1 MKEEEDDLIFENMEF
16 EQADTRYEIISMC
29 NSALN
34 SVEGFD
40 TGMIS
45 KEDAFKIKEIRRKS
59 LALIDLHIG
68 MIYDEN
74 FES

>member
-1 MKEEEDDLIFENMEF
+1 MKEEEDVFENMEF
-16 EQADTRYEIISMC
+16 EPVDTRYEIISMC
-29 NSALN
+29 NQALS

-45 KEDAFKIKEIRRKS
+45 KEDAFKIKEIKRKS

-68 MIYDEN
+68 MMYDEN
-74 FES
+74 FET

>member
-1 MKEEEDDLIFENMEF
+1 MKEEEEIFENMEF
-16 EQADTRYEIISMC
+16 EAADTRYEIISMC

-45 KEDAFKIKEIRRKS
+45 KEDVFKIKEIRRKS

>member
-1 MKEEEDDLIFENMEF
+1 MKEEEDIFENMEF
-16 EQADTRYEIISMC
+16 EAADTRYEIISMC

-34 SVEGFD
+34 SVEGYD

>member
-1 MKEEEDDLIFENMEF
+1 MEKEEEIFENMEF

-29 NSALN
+29 NQALS

-40 TGMIS
+40 TYMIDE
-45 KEDAFKIKEIRRKS
+45 KDTYKIKEIKRKC

-74 FES
+74 FDS

>member
-1 MKEEEDDLIFENMEF
+1 MTEEEDIFEHMEF
-16 EQADTRYEIISMC
+16 EPADTRYEIISMC
-29 NSALN
+29 NQALS
-34 SVEGFD
+34 SVESFD
-40 TGMIS
+40 IGMIS
-45 KEDAFKIKEIRRKS
+45 KEDSFKIKEIKRKC

>member
-29 NSALN
+29 NQALS

-40 TGMIS
+40 TYMIDE
-45 KEDAFKIKEIRRKS
+45 KDTYKIKEIKRKC

>member
-1 MKEEEDDLIFENMEF
+1 MKEEEDIFEHIEF
-16 EQADTRYEIISMC
+16 EQCDTRYEIISMC
-29 NSALN
+29 NQALS

-45 KEDAFKIKEIRRKS
+45 KEDAFKIKEIKRKS

-68 MIYDEN
+68 MMYDEN
-74 FES
+74 FET

>member
-1 MKEEEDDLIFENMEF
+1 MKEEEDIFENMEF
-16 EQADTRYEIISMC
+16 EAADTRYEIISMC

-34 SVEGFD
+34 AVEGYD

-45 KEDAFKIKEIRRKS
+45 KEDAFKIQEIKRKC
-59 LALIDLHIG
+59 LALIDFHIG

>member
-1 MKEEEDDLIFENMEF
+1 MEKEEDIFEYIEF
-16 EQADTRYEIISMC
+16 EPADTRYEIISMC

-45 KEDAFKIKEIRRKS
+45 KEDAFKIKEIKRKS

-74 FES
+74 FDS

>member
-1 MKEEEDDLIFENMEF
+1 MEKEEDIFENIEF

-29 NSALN
+29 NQALS

-40 TGMIS
+40 TYMIDE
-45 KEDAFKIKEIRRKS
+45 KDTYKIKEIKRKC

-74 FES
+74 FDA

>member
-1 MKEEEDDLIFENMEF
+1 MEKEEDIFENMEF
-16 EQADTRYEIISMC
+16 EPADTRYEIISMC
-29 NSALN
+29 NQALS

-40 TGMIS
+40 TYMIDE
-45 KEDAFKIKEIRRKS
+45 KDTYKIQEIKRKC

-74 FES
+74 FET

>member
-1 MKEEEDDLIFENMEF
+1 MKEEEDIYENMEF
-16 EQADTRYEIISMC
+16 EPADTRYEIISMC

-34 SVEGFD
+34 AVEVFD
-40 TGMIS
+40 TGMIN

>member
-1 MKEEEDDLIFENMEF
+1 MKEEEDIFENMEF
-16 EQADTRYEIISMC
+16 EAADTRYEIISMC

-59 LALIDLHIG
+59 LALIDFHIG

>member
-1 MKEEEDDLIFENMEF
+1 MKEEEDIFENMEF
-16 EQADTRYEIISMC
+16 EAADTRYEIISMC
-29 NSALN
+29 NQALN

-45 KEDAFKIKEIRRKS
+45 KEDAFKIQEIRRKS

-74 FES
+74 FET

>member
-1 MKEEEDDLIFENMEF
+1 MEEEDDLIFEHMEF
-16 EQADTRYEIISMC
+16 EASDTRYEIISMC
-29 NSALN
+29 NQALN
-34 SVEGFD
+34 CIDGYD

-45 KEDAFKIKEIRRKS
+45 KEDAFKVREIKRKC

-68 MIYDEN
+68 MMYDEN

>member
-1 MKEEEDDLIFENMEF
+1 MEKEEEIFENMEF
-16 EQADTRYEIISMC
+16 EPADTRYEIISMC
-29 NSALN
+29 NQALS

-40 TGMIS
+40 TYMIDE
-45 KEDAFKIKEIRRKS
+45 KDTYKIQEIKRKC

>member
-74 FES
+74 FET

>member
-1 MKEEEDDLIFENMEF
+1 MKEEEEDIFEYIEF
-16 EQADTRYEIISMC
+16 EPADTRYEIISMC

-40 TGMIS
+40 TGMTS
-45 KEDAFKIKEIRRKS
+45 KEDTYKIKEIRRKC

>member
-1 MKEEEDDLIFENMEF
+1 MEKEEDIFENMEF
-16 EQADTRYEIISMC
+16 EPADTRYEIISMC

>member
-1 MKEEEDDLIFENMEF
+1 MEKEEDIFEHMEF
-16 EQADTRYEIISMC
+16 EQCDTRYEIISMC
-29 NSALN
+29 NQALS

-68 MIYDEN
+68 MMYDEN
-74 FES
+74 FET

>member
-1 MKEEEDDLIFENMEF
+1 MKEEKDIFENMEF
-16 EQADTRYEIISMC
+16 EQCDTRYEIISMC

-68 MIYDEN
+68 MMYDEN
-74 FES
+74 FDA

>member
-1 MKEEEDDLIFENMEF
+1 MKEEEDIFENMEF
-16 EQADTRYEIISMC
+16 EQCDTRYEIISMC

-45 KEDAFKIKEIRRKS
+45 KEDAFKIKEIKRKS

-74 FES
+74 FDA